1 MTKFEKTNHHYIPQ
15 YWLRGF
21 RGDNGRLYSRSNS
34 GTKQVSTKNIMRDDW
49 LYTVF
54 DEQWNPS
61 DALED
66 ALAIVEG
73 DDAKLFQRLHTPGY
87 ITTNNDRNELCA
99 VLALQAS
106 RHPDVLG
113 RSLRLAKEVAAL
125 FADAPILSLEEFQRR
140 SAPFG
145 LGAADAQNYYVA
157 LRSRT
162 KEQLFA
168 ELAELN
174 TLSPQSPKLPTQDSL
189 RAEPI
194 IAEVITRMDLC
205 LLEAPPPMA
214 FVLGSRPKPVNQ
226 SKRSSQARLH
236 RQRTSRL
243 PCRSRRQP
251 AATQIST

>member
-1 MTKFEKTNHHYIPQ
+1 MAP
-15 YWLRGF
+15 
-21 RGDNGRLYSRSNS
+21 D
-34 GTKQVSTKNIMRDDW
+34 
-49 LYTVF
+49 
-54 DEQWNPS
+54 
-61 DALED
+61 
-66 ALAIVEG
+66 
-73 DDAKLFQRLHTPGY
+73 TPGY

-99 VLALQAS
+99 VLGLQAS

-174 TLSPQSPKLPTQDSL
+174 TLSPQSPKLPTQELASSRNHNRRSHNEDG
-189 RAEPI
+189 
-194 IAEVITRMDLC
+194 
-205 LLEAPPPMA
+205 
-214 FVLGSRPKPVNQ
+214 FVP
-226 SKRSSQARLH
+226 ARG
-236 RQRTSRL
+236 T
-243 PCRSRRQP
+243 
-251 AATQIST
+251 AADGICPR